1 MFSARQRLFRCRV
14 FYGPMHQPDAYNACL
29 EDLYGLRRFGIKL
42 ELDTIRTILEG
53 LGSPQNR
60 FSTIHVAG
68 TNGKGSIASALATIL
83 HLAGYRVGLYTS
95 PHLVRFNE
103 RFCIDN
109 LPIPDDALVGAY
121 QAVKQVAHG
130 RREPTFFEFATA
142 MAFYEFARQAVDW
155 AVVETGM
162 GGRLDATNCIQPRVS
177 IISNISL
184 EHRMYLGNRLTDI
197 AAEKAGIIKE
207 KTPVVTG
214 VRQKSVIDV
223 LRRVAADKSAP
234 LFRLGE
240 HFRTRRKPDGTFTY
254 YGRHHTWTMMRT
266 GLQGDYQIDNAA
278 LVLAACE
285 LLHQTGVELPLPSI
299 REGLVQNRWPGRLE
313 IVCRQPLVILDGAHN
328 QAAARNL
335 ARYLA
340 ETLAGRRITLVVGI
354 LDDKP
359 YRAMLRH
366 LLPHCRRAVITR
378 PNIDRGLDPLKLM
391 AFAESM
397 LDDLEIV
404 PDVERAVLQA
414 IDRASPEEVICVAGS
429 LYVVGEAKQA
439 LEKRGMPGG
448 RTHPA
453 GTPAG
458 SSSG

>member
-1 MFSARQRLFRCRV
+1 
-14 FYGPMHQPDAYNACL
+14 
-29 EDLYGLRRFGIKL
+29 
-42 ELDTIRTILEG
+42 
-53 LGSPQNR
+53 
-60 FSTIHVAG
+60 
-68 TNGKGSIASALATIL
+68 
-83 HLAGYRVGLYTS
+83 
-95 PHLVRFNE
+95 
-103 RFCIDN
+103 
-109 LPIPDDALVGAY
+109 LVGAY
-121 QAVKQVAHG
+121 HAVKQVAHG

-155 AVVETGM
+155 AVIETGM

-184 EHRMYLGNRLTDI
+184 EHRMYLGNRLADI
-197 AAEKAGIIKE
+197 AAEKAGIIKA

-223 LRRVAADKSAP
+223 MRRVAAEKSAP
-234 LFRLGE
+234 LLRLGE
-240 HFRTRRKPDGTFTY
+240 HFRARRKPDGTFTY
-254 YGRHHTWTMMRT
+254 YGRHHTWAMMRT
-266 GLQGDYQIDNAA
+266 GLQGDFQVDNAT

-285 LLHQTGVELPLPSI
+285 LLRQTGADLPLSSI
-299 REGLVQNRWPGRLE
+299 REGLLQNKWPGRLE

-335 ARYLA
+335 ARFLA
-340 ETLAGRRITLVVGI
+340 EKLPGRHITLVVGI

-378 PNIDRGLDPLKLM
+378 PKIDRGLDPLKLK

-397 LDDLEIV
+397 LDDLEII
-404 PDVERAVLQA
+404 PDVGRAVLQT
-414 IDRASPEEVICVAGS
+414 IDRASADEVVCVAGS

-439 LEKRGMPGG
+439 LANRGLTG
-448 RTHPA
+448 
-453 GTPAG
+453 
-458 SSSG
+458 